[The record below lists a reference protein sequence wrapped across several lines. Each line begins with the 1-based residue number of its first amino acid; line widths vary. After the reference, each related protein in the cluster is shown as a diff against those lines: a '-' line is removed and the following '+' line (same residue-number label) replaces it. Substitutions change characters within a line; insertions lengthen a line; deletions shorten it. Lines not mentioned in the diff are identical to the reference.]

1 MYLFIHAMFI
11 RTISRTKVIE
21 KNLLTFSIEPFV
33 EGFDKVELVAFI
45 FSENL
50 SLFPALTG
58 EPHKLKRTCFSK
70 QKFFLFFES
79 FFIYL
84 KSKNPV
90 LINSVN

>member
-11 RTISRTKVIE
+11 RTISKTKVIE
-21 KNLLTFSIEPFV
+21 KNLLTFSVEPFV

-70 QKFFLFFES
+70 QKFFLFFRILFYLLEIQKPS
-79 FFIYL
+79 F
-84 KSKNPV
+84 N
-90 LINSVN
+90 